1 MIAETTPV
9 RAPGCAPG
17 CAMVARVSA
26 WILDLDGVVWR
37 GDELIPGADVAV
49 RALLDGGHAVL
60 GCTNH
65 AMAPG
70 TKHAALERL
79 GVPVF
84 PVATSAEAVA
94 TLCSAGERVLAL
106 GDVSL
111 VEVLLEYELDAID
124 VFDRPDGQ
132 QVPDV
137 DVVVVGSTDRW
148 DRSRIGMVADSIRS
162 GARFLATNTDATHP
176 STGPFGAR
184 LLPGNGVLVAAVT
197 VAADRGP
204 DEVAGKPH
212 PAMAALLTARCGPID
227 VVVGDR
233 PETDGRLAAALGA
246 RFGLV
251 LSGVTGAHAVPVV
264 PSPTWVAADLAEMVD
279 VVAGRGPSTG
289 RSVV

>member
-1 MIAETTPV
+1 M
-9 RAPGCAPG
+9 
-17 CAMVARVSA
+17 SA

-37 GDELIPGADVAV
+37 GDVLIPGADLAV
-49 RALLDGGHAVL
+49 RALLDGGHTVL

-65 AMAPG
+65 ALAPE

-79 GVPVF
+79 GIPAF
-84 PVATSAEAVA
+84 PVVTSAEAVA
-94 TLCSAGERVLAL
+94 ALCQEGQRVLVL

-111 VEVLLEYELDAID
+111 VEVLIQHGLEADD

-132 QVPDV
+132 QISDI

-148 DRSRIGMVADSIRS
+148 DRSRVGMVADVVRD

-176 STGPFGAR
+176 STGPFGTR
-184 LLPGNGVLVAAVT
+184 LLPGNGALVAAVT
-197 VAADRGP
+197 VAAGRGP

-212 PAMAALLTARCGPID
+212 PAMAALIASRCGAVD

-246 RFGLV
+246 GFGLV
-251 LSGVTGAHAVPVV
+251 LSGVTGAKEVPVD
-264 PSPTWVAADLAEMVD
+264 PSPKWVAPGLLELVD
-279 VVAGRGPSTG
+279 MVAGRGPTTE
-289 RSVV
+289 RSVG